1 MYCGCEDGS
10 ARAFDSKSGSLSRS
24 FKGHSDSMT
33 QLEVIPGRLFT
44 SSVDGS
50 ICVWDSKGL
59 RAETVFG
66 EINENDD
73 EEDGLSD
80 TDDGSEVIEAVRVLE
95 KYLRQR

>member
-1 MYCGCEDGS
+1 M
-10 ARAFDSKSGSLSRS
+10 
-24 FKGHSDSMT
+24 
-33 QLEVIPGRLFT
+33 QVIPGRLFT

-50 ICVWDSKGL
+50 LCVWDTKGL

-73 EEDGLSD
+73 DEEDILGD
-80 TDDGSEVIEAVRVLE
+80 TDDGSEVDEAIRVLE